1 MVPRPTLPGMSSP
14 DDPFAAPPY
23 RAPDSGAGYGPY
35 PDHPQP
41 AAYGP
46 AAAPGQPPAYGGWLP
61 PQQTSG
67 TAIAALV
74 LAIGSF
80 VVLPVVPA
88 IIALVLARSAGS
100 DIDSSGGRVSGSGLV
115 TAARIV
121 AWINLGLSAL
131 VVLLFASLLSL
142 PFVL

>member
-1 MVPRPTLPGMSSP
+1 MSSP

-23 RAPDSGAGYGPY
+23 RATDAAPGYGPY
-35 PDHPQP
+35 PGQAQP
-41 AAYGP
+41 AQYGAP
-46 AAAPGQPPAYGGWLP
+46 STPGQPYGGWMS

-67 TAIAALV
+67 TAIAALA

-80 VVLPVVPA
+80 LVFPVVPA
-88 IIALVLARSAGS
+88 IIALVLARSAS
-100 DIDSSGGRVSGSGLV
+100 QDIDSSGGRVSGSELV

-121 AWINLGLSAL
+121 AWLNLGLSAL
-131 VVLLFASLLSL
+131 AVVLFVSLFTL

>member
-1 MVPRPTLPGMSSP
+1 MSSP

-23 RAPDSGAGYGPY
+23 RTPDGASGYGPY
-35 PDHPQP
+35 PGSAQQP
-41 AAYGP
+41 AQYGP
-46 AAAPGQPPAYGGWLP
+46 PSGPGQPYGGWEM

-74 LAIGSF
+74 LAICSF
-80 VVLPVVPA
+80 VVFPVVPA
-88 IIALVLARSAGS
+88 IIALVLARSAS
-100 DIDSSGGRVSGSGLV
+100 DDIDSSGGRVSGSGLV

-121 AWINLGLSAL
+121 AWINLGLSVL
-131 VVLLFASLLSL
+131 VVLLFVSLFSL